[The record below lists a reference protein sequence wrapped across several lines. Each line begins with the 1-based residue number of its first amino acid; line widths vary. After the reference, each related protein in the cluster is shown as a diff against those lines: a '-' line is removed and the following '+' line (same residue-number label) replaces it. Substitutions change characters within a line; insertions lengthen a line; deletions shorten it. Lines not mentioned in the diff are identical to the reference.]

1 MKTLTRISLA
11 GLTPLDRLKRIPVRE
26 AAAFNN
32 LSEDTFKRHYAH
44 LIEKISPRRRVVK
57 LGDAIDLP
65 PPPRPP

>member
-1 MKTLTRISLA
+1 MKTLTRISLTD
-11 GLTPLDRLKRIPVRE
+11 LTPLDRLKRIPVSE

-44 LIEKISPRRRVVK
+44 LIEKISPRRLAVK